1 MNLLGYMMLEFF
13 SKILNRIKNIITF
26 LFNNKINHNVCKGN
40 MKKINLSDLNLIGIS
55 EKIKLKDSYT
65 KAEITY
71 F

>member
-1 MNLLGYMMLEFF
+1 MMLESF
-13 SKILNRIKNIITF
+13 SKLLNKIKNMITF
-26 LFNNKINHNVCKGN
+26 LFNKNINKINHNVCKGN